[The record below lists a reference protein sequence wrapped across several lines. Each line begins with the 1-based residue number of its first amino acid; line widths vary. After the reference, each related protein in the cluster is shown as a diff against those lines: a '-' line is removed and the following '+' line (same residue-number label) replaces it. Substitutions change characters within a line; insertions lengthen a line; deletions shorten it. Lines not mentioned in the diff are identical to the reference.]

1 MERFNK
7 TMSAKGIFRDREK
20 FNFNNVI
27 QRGDVW
33 NNQKRSLLIH
43 SMLADFPIPAI
54 FAQDAE
60 NQLHVMDGKQR
71 LTTIIR
77 FLNDEFSL
85 HENTPEFQGKEI
97 AGLKFSELEEE
108 KQDRIKDFSFLIY
121 YFRNM
126 TEKERDEMFLR
137 LNNGKSLSKI
147 ELVRV
152 EAGQEFMEYVRELSK
167 NPFFMNCNITDLA
180 RAKFTD
186 EEIVLQCILMATEDG
201 VNGLSGSAL
210 SETVNIIKQ
219 QGLTADEKENIEQ
232 TIEFL
237 NVAFVEKVKF
247 LKKVNIPIIFYI
259 ALHNRENMNA
269 TDFAFAMQEFFK
281 NPSEEYREACSA
293 GSAKA
298 ENVAIRVQ
306 ELEDYLMSKQGNTEQ
321 ENEVVGTWGEVEDQ
335 EGENVA

>member
-20 FNFNNVI
+20 FNFNNVV

-43 SMLADFPIPAI
+43 SMLADFPIPAV
-54 FAQDAE
+54 FAQDVDD
-60 NQLHVMDGKQR
+60 QLHIMDGKQR

-77 FLNDEFSL
+77 FLNDEFAL
-85 HENTPEFQGKEI
+85 HGDTPDFHGKEI
-97 AGLKFSELEEE
+97 AGLKFSELKEEM
-108 KQDRIKDFSFLIY
+108 QDRIKDFSFLIY

-126 TEKERDEMFLR
+126 TEQERDEMFLR
-137 LNNGKSLSKI
+137 LNNGKPLSKI

-152 EAGQEFMEYVRELSK
+152 EAGQEFMKYVRDLAK
-167 NPFFMNCNITDLA
+167 NLFFQNCNISDKQ

-186 EEIVLQCILMATEDG
+186 EEIILQCIVMATEDG
-201 VNGLSGSAL
+201 INGLNGTAL
-210 SETVNIIKQ
+210 SENVNIIKKQ
-219 QGLTADEKENIEQ
+219 NLTADEKENIEE
-232 TIEFL
+232 TIDFL

-259 ALHNRENMNA
+259 AMHNRGNMNA
-269 TDFAFAMQEFFK
+269 TDFAFVMQEFFK
-281 NPSEEYREACSA
+281 NPTEEYREACRA

-298 ENVAIRVQ
+298 ENVAIRIE
-306 ELEDYLMSKQGNTEQ
+306 EL
-321 ENEVVGTWGEVEDQ
+321 V
-335 EGENVA
+335 